1 MGSSL
6 CLVYSACLHLNS
18 PPFYISWRCCG
29 YISVILRPCVYS
41 LCFGFGFLFCFCL
54 FVCLLFWLHCSMQDL
69 PQPEIE
75 AAPAAVGA
83 WSFNHWTTREVRP
96 CVFLNFYE
104 SKTPSSARP

>member
-54 FVCLLFWLHCSMQDL
+54 FVCLLFWLQDL

-83 WSFNHWTTREVRP
+83 WSFNHWTTREV
-96 CVFLNFYE
+96 
-104 SKTPSSARP
+104 